1 MVVVSR
7 PARSVLVG
15 LLLVVQPSRPSLAAE
30 SAYGPKEDQRN
41 LIAGICST
49 QLALDAAACSCLA
62 DRAINELNDAQL
74 NYLILSV
81 VQPPVA
87 AGTDIGKSQAELGT
101 IFTFLEAA
109 RRDCAAAEAPPVTA
123 DPAAPAEGATPP
135 PADGGA
141 GAGRG
146 RRARPTIKMPLA
158 SAGYSPACSPT
169 SSATRPGRGRPSL
182 PCRRRFRSS
191 PGPCRSVRSSAWP
204 GAPSYRRSPSTDST
218 PSPHAAPT
226 SIISRAC
233 RQRCRETAPSGS
245 RGRRRPRRCRPT

>member
-15 LLLVVQPSRPSLAAE
+15 LLLLVQPVVASAAE

-109 RRDCAAAEAPPVTA
+109 RRDCAAADAPPVQA
-123 DPAAPAEGATPP
+123 DPNAGAAAPAEGATPP
-135 PADGGA
+135 AADGA
-141 GAGRG
+141 QA
-146 RRARPTIKMPLA
+146 
-158 SAGYSPACSPT
+158 PAE
-169 SSATRPGRGRPSL
+169 G
-182 PCRRRFRSS
+182 
-191 PGPCRSVRSSAWP
+191 
-204 GAPSYRRSPSTDST
+204 
-218 PSPHAAPT
+218 AAP
-226 SIISRAC
+226 
-233 RQRCRETAPSGS
+233 APQ
-245 RGRRRPRRCRPT
+245 